1 MTAAAAKI
9 SSREI
14 VIQKERKV
22 PRDRL
27 KERGYKFSVEPSKQ
41 PLHLTKWKHFFLAFG
56 KIISKGEN
64 GHRTLSHST
73 NSI

>member
-1 MTAAAAKI
+1 MRTWTEKKNSIYLTAAAAKI

-41 PLHLTKWKHFFLAFG
+41 PLHLTK
-56 KIISKGEN
+56 
-64 GHRTLSHST
+64 
-73 NSI
+73 